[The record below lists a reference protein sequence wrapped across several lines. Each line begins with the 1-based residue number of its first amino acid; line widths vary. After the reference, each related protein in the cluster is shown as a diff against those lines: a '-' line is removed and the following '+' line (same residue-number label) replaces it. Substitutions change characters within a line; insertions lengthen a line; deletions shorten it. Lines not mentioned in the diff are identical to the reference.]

1 MTTDLNNID
10 LAVFAAEVD
19 SLVAPHVTACERVS
33 RWDAGALGSAF
44 MTEKQKAALQPRILI
59 EVPVKTYR
67 TASGWGDCCGTAY
80 PTDEAF
86 AAAEALAV
94 KYGCKMKFEPCEKG
108 WGSFYFEAK

>member
-1 MTTDLNNID
+1 MTTNLNNID

-33 RWDAGALGSAF
+33 RRDAGA
-44 MTEKQKAALQPRILI
+44 RILI